1 MITRQQ
7 AAIARFRDVL
17 ESPVVLTQV
26 VTHLGLDDLKS
37 MLMISKDGMYKE
49 VLKARLQTYKA
60 TTAYLRDQIQD
71 HFRCT
76 TDQQRKQTVVSIY
89 QYLCENQWFL
99 IQNPRYHKVVID
111 KLYDL
116 SRYAIFKT
124 EARRFL
130 ETLPALTTA

>member
-17 ESPVVLTQV
+17 ENPVVLTQV

-49 VLKARLQTYKA
+49 VLKARLQTYKE
-60 TTAYLRDQIQD
+60 TIAYLRDKMLE
-71 HFRCT
+71 HHRCT
-76 TDQQRKQTVVSIY
+76 TDQQRKETAVFIY
-89 QYLCENQWFL
+89 QYLCENKWFL
-99 IQNPRYHKVVID
+99 VQNPRFHAVVID
-111 KLYDL
+111 KLHEL
-116 SRYAIFKT
+116 SQYAIFKT

-130 ETLPALTTA
+130 NFLS